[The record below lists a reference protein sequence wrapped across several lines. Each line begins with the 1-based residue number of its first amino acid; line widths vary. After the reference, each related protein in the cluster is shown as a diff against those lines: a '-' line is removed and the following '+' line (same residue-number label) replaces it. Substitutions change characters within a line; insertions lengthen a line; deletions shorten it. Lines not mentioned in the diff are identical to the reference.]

1 VRLTTGARAAAPVA
15 LGEVPDGERAR
26 GGVLGLRARVVLAAA
41 LAAAV
46 VIGLVVAVI
55 VLATSD
61 SPARL
66 DAAQVGTIASDAAAK
81 AIKDQQAAPATSA
94 VVYQR
99 ILPSLV
105 EIEAESPSAKKK
117 DESSLGTGV
126 IVNARGAILTAFHV
140 VEGATNIRVSFVDGT
155 RSPAEIATV
164 DPEHDIAVLAAERSP
179 EVIVPAVLGGGARV
193 GDDVYAVGHPF
204 GYIDSLTSGVV
215 SGLDRTVE
223 ANTGKRLRCL
233 IQFDAAVNPGNS
245 GGPLLNRGG
254 QVIGIVDALAN
265 PSHSRYFIGI
275 GFAVPIGT
283 AGGAAN
289 APSK

>member
-26 GGVLGLRARVVLAAA
+26 GGVPGLRTRVALVAA
-41 LAAAV
+41 LAAVV

-55 VLATSD
+55 VLATNN

-66 DAAQVGTIASDAAAK
+66 DAAQIGTIASGVVAK

-105 EIEAESPSAKKK
+105 AIEAESASTKS
-117 DESSLGTGV
+117 DESSVGTGV

-223 ANTGKRLRCL
+223 ASGGKTLRGL

>member
-1 VRLTTGARAAAPVA
+1 VRLTQRPRVA
-15 LGEVPDGERAR
+15 L
-26 GGVLGLRARVVLAAA
+26 VVAA
-41 LAAAV
+41 LAVAV
-46 VIGLVVAVI
+46 VIGVVADGI
-55 VLATSD
+55 VLATRD
-61 SPARL
+61 SPAPL
-66 DAAQVGTIASDAAAK
+66 EAAQVRTIASGVVAN

-105 EIEAESPSAKKK
+105 AVEATGPSTK
-117 DESSLGTGV
+117 DGESSLGTGV
-126 IVNARGAILTAFHV
+126 IVNARGSILTAFHV
-140 VEGATNIRVSFVDGT
+140 VDGATNVRVSFVDGT
-155 RSPAEIATV
+155 RSPAEVVSA
-164 DPEHDIAVLAAERSP
+164 DPVHDIAVLAAERSP

-193 GDDVYAVGHPF
+193 GDDVYAAGNPF

-223 ANTGKRLRCL
+223 SNDGKTLRGL

-254 QVIGIVDALAN
+254 QVIGIVTALAN